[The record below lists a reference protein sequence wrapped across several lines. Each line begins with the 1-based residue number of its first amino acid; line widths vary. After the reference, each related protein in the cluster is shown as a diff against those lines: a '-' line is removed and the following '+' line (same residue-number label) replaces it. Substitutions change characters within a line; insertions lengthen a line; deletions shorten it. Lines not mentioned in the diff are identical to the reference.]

1 MRGIETVNFNTKNPN
16 NSREGSVD
24 MLKKLLERTIMEAER
39 DLWKR
44 TRMRRRRLKGEHINK
59 KGAGK
64 GMLERCSNIRDPG
77 N

>member
-1 MRGIETVNFNTKNPN
+1 
-16 NSREGSVD
+16 